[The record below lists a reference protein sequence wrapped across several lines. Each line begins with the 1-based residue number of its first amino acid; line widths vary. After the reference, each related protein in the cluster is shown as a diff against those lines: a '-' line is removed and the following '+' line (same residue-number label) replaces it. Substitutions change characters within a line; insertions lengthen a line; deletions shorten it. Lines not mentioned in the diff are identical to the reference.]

1 MMKTWWAA
9 LCAAGMLTAGQ
20 AVGAA
25 EPAVAPL
32 AEKAAVQATADDDH
46 LAQLANEDFSKD
58 AFLDDVKLSETVQFA
73 ALRHP
78 ETGALLPA
86 GQLQAEKDGC
96 DMTAY
101 VFPFICRDE
110 RIEQYVGGIFT
121 PNENGNVSEV
131 CLRTLEI
138 FNEKLAA
145 LPLAA
150 NMGTVKAIETLRQ
163 TTGKDIPYSTLYM
176 DFRSMES
183 LHLLRAPV
191 RVATTGARIFLYA
204 DGWVIPMYVK
214 GYVWKMPGGE
224 YRLLFALMA
233 DNEKDILR
241 AAADDLALAAA
252 RVR

>member
-1 MMKTWWAA
+1 MMKKWLAA

-20 AVGAA
+20 AVCAA
-25 EPAVAPL
+25 EPAAASL
-32 AEKAAVQATADDDH
+32 SEKAQVTAADDDH

-58 AFLDDVKLSETVQFA
+58 AFLDDVKLSETAQFA

-86 GQLQAEKDGC
+86 GQLQVSQNGR
-96 DMTAY
+96 DMTAE
-101 VFPFICRDE
+101 VIPFICRDE
-110 RIEQYVGGIFT
+110 EIEKYVGGIFT
-121 PNENGNVSEV
+121 PNENGNVSEA
-131 CLRTLEI
+131 CLKTLEI
-138 FNEKLAA
+138 CNEKLAA

-150 NMGTVKAIETLRQ
+150 NMGAVKAIETLRQ

-224 YRLLFALMA
+224 YRLMVALMA
-233 DNEKDILR
+233 DNEKDMLR
-241 AAADDLALAAA
+241 TAADDLALAAA
-252 RVR
+252 KVR